1 MDPVGARDERD
12 VDVVVDYE
20 KRTGLDRHVTKTAC
34 HIQQLPARQ
43 LLVAQL
49 KDVCASPQHRLRE
62 SYDLFR
68 ITIGGDGVEAG
79 GFDQVRIWR
88 SFSRRASGALSC
100 SQQTLTSRFS
110 EAWNS

>member
-68 ITIGGDGVEAG
+68 ITIGGDCVEAG
-79 GFDQVRIWR
+79 GLDQGRSWR
-88 SFSRRASGALSC
+88 GVFCRASGGLSC
-100 SQQTLTSRFS
+100 SPP
-110 EAWNS
+110 

>member
-79 GFDQVRIWR
+79 GLGQRRLRGGYSSGGAAAAVV
-88 SFSRRASGALSC
+88 SR
-100 SQQTLTSRFS
+100 
-110 EAWNS
+110 